1 MIVHSNN
8 NRNCVTGRRHCVEE
22 GRKGVKRKG
31 RWETGDAVVSCR
43 DILARIGEVLE
54 SMGGRHSMPP
64 LEAAALR

>member
-1 MIVHSNN
+1 M
-8 NRNCVTGRRHCVEE
+8 
-22 GRKGVKRKG
+22 KRKG

-54 SMGGRHSMPP
+54 PMGGRHSMPP